1 MTETDPSVQTLEQY
15 FWNSGDLLSVFS
27 RVGVAR
33 VRNPAWQKVLGW
45 DPETLAGFEFI
56 DLVHPDDVEATL
68 AEFDLGWSGP
78 AAPRFGFENRLR
90 CRDGSHRWIEWT
102 SHRQGELVYATGRD
116 VTHRNSVLA
125 ALDAANQMNTA
136 IFTAAT
142 DSIIVIDRQMRIAE
156 FSPSGAQIFGY
167 PDEERIGV
175 DALLIIHVDDREHVR
190 ESFQR
195 IFEFDEVAT
204 ARFRARHSEGHWLI
218 VEARGR
224 SLGVTD
230 GATELAVIIC
240 RDVSRAVAE
249 EEALAE
255 SLRKITAIVDTAVD
269 VISTIDH
276 DFHALE
282 SSPSSEL
289 TTGIPADQ
297 RDRYPIF
304 DRIHPDDRPHIAEAV
319 QRIFGAGETATV
331 RYRLQH
337 FDGHWMT
344 MESKGR
350 ALVDAGGPPTKAVV
364 TSRDISESVEAQK
377 ALARSLETTVA
388 IFDAT
393 VDGIVL
399 IDNDLRVLESSQA
412 GERFHGVPAS
422 QRRGRDVAELVHPDE
437 QEMVRASFRRAFEED
452 GSVEFRCRMVHR
464 EGHLTTI
471 EVRGRPLRDA
481 HGPPTQ
487 LVFIARDITE
497 SVAAEV
503 ALARAFEKTSAIL
516 AAAADSI
523 VVIDRDL
530 VIEETSPGTE
540 RIFGYRQE
548 DWKGGDALDIM
559 HPDDRPMV
567 RAALGRLFAQ
577 GGDDLIDYRFR
588 GRHAD
593 GHELMIDTRARLL
606 RDAGG
611 ESLRAVLVSRD
622 ISDSVARDVAL
633 EAARF
638 EAERANQAKSEFMSR
653 MSHELR
659 TPLNSVMGFAQILQ
673 LESHSPEVIGTAD
686 QIYRSGQHLLNLINE
701 VLDISRIE
709 SGTIAVTLEPVS
721 LDELL
726 DECVGL
732 VKPHASEFGIEFVI
746 DFTKGLHAFADRNRL
761 RQVLINLLSNAIK
774 YNRPHGTVT
783 VTCVQRK
790 GRVRIGVVDTGH
802 GIAPELRSRLFTPFD
817 RLGAE
822 SKGIEGT
829 GLGLALSKSLA
840 EAMGGQLTVK
850 SKVGQGSTFRID
862 LPLGGAK

>member
-15 FWNSGDLLSVFS
+15 FLNSVDLLSVFS
-27 RVGVAR
+27 ADGVAR
-33 VRNPAWQKVLGW
+33 LRNPAWQKVLGW
-45 DPETLAGFEFI
+45 DPETLDRFEFI
-56 DLVHPDDVEATL
+56 DLVHPDDVVAAKL
-68 AEFDLGWSGP
+68 EFDLEWSGP

-90 CRDGSHRWIEWT
+90 CRDGSYRWIEWT
-102 SHRQGELVYATGRD
+102 SHRQGEMVYATGRD
-116 VTHRNSVLA
+116 VTQRNAVLA

-142 DSIIVIDRQMRIAE
+142 DSIVVVDRQMRIAE

-167 PDEERIGV
+167 PNVERIGV
-175 DALLIIHVDDREHVR
+175 DALIIIHVDDREHVR
-190 ESFQR
+190 ASFQR

-204 ARFRARHSEGHWLI
+204 ARFRALHSDGHWLI

-224 SLGVTD
+224 ALGVTD
-230 GATELAVIIC
+230 GSTELAVIIC
-240 RDVSRAVAE
+240 RDVTKAVAE
-249 EEALAE
+249 EAALAE

-269 VISTIDH
+269 VISTIDR

-282 SSPSSEL
+282 NSPSSEL

-297 RDRYPIF
+297 RDLYPIF
-304 DRIHPDDRPHIAEAV
+304 DRIHPDDRPSIAEAV

-364 TSRDISESVEAQK
+364 TSRDISESVEAQQ

-399 IDNDLRVLESSQA
+399 IDNDLRVVEASQA

-422 QRRGRDVAELVHPDE
+422 QRRGRDVTELVHPDE
-437 QEMVRASFRRAFEED
+437 QEMVRASLRRAFEED

-464 EGHLTTI
+464 QGHLLTL
-471 EVRGRPLRDA
+471 EVRGRTLHDA

-503 ALARAFEKTSAIL
+503 ALTRAFEKTSAIL

-548 DWKGGDALDIM
+548 DQKGRDALDIM
-559 HPDDRPMV
+559 HPDDQPMV
-567 RAALGRLFAQ
+567 RAALERLFAQ

-606 RDAGG
+606 RDAAG

-659 TPLNSVMGFAQILQ
+659 TPLNSVLGFAQILQ
-673 LESHSPEVIGTAD
+673 MESHSPEVIGTAD

-732 VKPHASEFGIEFVI
+732 VKPQASEFSIEMVI
-746 DFTKGLHAFADRNRL
+746 DCTKGLHAFADRNRL

-783 VTCVQRK
+783 LTCVKRK
-790 GRVRIGVVDTGH
+790 GRVRLGVVDTGY
-802 GIAPELRSRLFTPFD
+802 GIAPELHSRLFTPFD

-822 SKGIEGT
+822 SQGIEGT
-829 GLGLALSKSLA
+829 GLGLALSQSLA
-840 EAMGGQLTVK
+840 EAMGGELSVK

-862 LPLGGAK
+862 LPLCDAT